1 MPWGPSIPLPVK
13 VDTVP
18 EVVIRPIELLPLFV
32 NHNAPSGPA
41 AIIPGLV
48 DAQARCT
55 FVTIPEV
62 VMRPMEL
69 LP

>member
-41 AIIPGLV
+41 AISQGWLIPGPV
-48 DAQARCT
+48 T

-62 VMRPMEL
+62 VMRPIEL
-69 LP
+69 FP